1 MRWRVEGRP
10 NRLEDNLWGF
20 GIVRGRRS
28 RQIRARVDAEV
39 AKLRGGGPEELAVE
53 LVQSHLNDRVPPH
66 EVALVPGWNYVRQ
79 EPAAGEMGFTQS
91 PRHSNAL
98 GASGAPS
105 QPSALAPASSLDPE
119 RSHGL
124 RRAGLPGGPSRLGL
138 TVRN

>member
-79 EPAAGEMGFTQS
+79 EPAAGEMGFTNLRGIRMRWVHLAHRLNLPHWLQ
-91 PRHSNAL
+91 PR
-98 GASGAPS
+98 P
-105 QPSALAPASSLDPE
+105 
-119 RSHGL
+119 
-124 RRAGLPGGPSRLGL
+124 
-138 TVRN
+138 